1 MVQTAHSRNHLPM
14 RRRPTTPLGGRVGSN
29 FGGSVDHRTKRIIAG
44 LLFAVI
50 APLITTSLAASVT
63 LNSGNSFEFGQGS
76 NLTIACDTSITTA
89 LAETW
94 VNGSSYFKVSTI
106 TLSDINNAI
115 AGAGAATDTGCG
127 NKLIKV
133 SLLDLAGSPI
143 IIGTSGTTFV
153 TVTIPTG
160 TSTCTLGAGTQVLN
174 GATHLVDTCATAT
187 TAAVIITINPSVVSN
202 ATGVFRIA
210 IESA

>member
-1 MVQTAHSRNHLPM
+1 M
-14 RRRPTTPLGGRVGSN
+14 RKNVGSPLSN
-29 FGGSVDHRTKRIIAG
+29 RVNSRFGGSVNHRSKKIIAG
-44 LLFAVI
+44 FLI
-50 APLITTSLAASVT
+50 ATIGPLGATTLAASVT

-94 VNGSSYFKVSTI
+94 VNASAYFKVSTI
-106 TLSDINNAI
+106 TLGGINNAV
-115 AGAGAATDTGCG
+115 AGAGAATDSGCG

-133 SLLDLAGSPI
+133 SLLDSNGAPI
-143 IIGTSGTTFV
+143 IIGSSSATSV
-153 TVTIPTG
+153 TVSVPTG
-160 TSTCTLGAGTQVLN
+160 TGTCVAGTGTEVLN
-174 GATHLVDTCATAT
+174 GATHTADTCASAT
-187 TAAVIITINPSVVSN
+187 TAAVIITINPSTVSN